1 MVSFL
6 GKKGKFVMEISIE
19 KLWEYACSGNIEAL
33 KRYYKSEEG
42 ITDIRYYKFKAE
54 HSLIMGAFRN
64 NQFETVE
71 YLLSIGESITNEE
84 KEEINK
90 ELKRIELLKKLGG

>member
-1 MVSFL
+1 MQ
-6 GKKGKFVMEISIE
+6 IE
-19 KLWEYACSGNIEAL
+19 KLWEYACSGNIDAL

-42 ITDIRYYKFKAE
+42 VLNRRYYKFGIE

-71 YLLSIGESITNEE
+71 YLLSVGESVTNKE

-90 ELKRIELLKKLGG
+90 ELKRIELLKRLGG